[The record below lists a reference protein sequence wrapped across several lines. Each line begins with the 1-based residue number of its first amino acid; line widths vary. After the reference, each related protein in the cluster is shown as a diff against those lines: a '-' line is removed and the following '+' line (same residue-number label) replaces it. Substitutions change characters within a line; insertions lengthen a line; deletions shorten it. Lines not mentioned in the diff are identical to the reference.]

1 MLWTTREEL
10 SVLVNP
16 LDWDTASHVE
26 YKRRREKIQLDN
38 FLPERSVGFLDEK
51 VDRGCLESESID
63 YVHPFTSN
71 EGAYERLFKTMLNG
85 KQEVVWSTIL
95 SPTTLTDEETGFLY
109 KQLRLCEGTQL
120 PSGEFMPLPRS
131 RAQGLIENLVR
142 GYLVLQDMPFY
153 MNVVLST
160 NQPLD
165 KSILEYCGLALT

>member
-1 MLWTTREEL
+1 MDDPEEL

-38 FLPERSVGFLDEK
+38 FLPERAVGFLDEK

-95 SPTTLTDEETGFLY
+95 SPHTLTDEETGFLY

-131 RAQGLIENLVR
+131 RAQGLIENLV
-142 GYLVLQDMPFY
+142 
-153 MNVVLST
+153 
-160 NQPLD
+160 
-165 KSILEYCGLALT
+165 